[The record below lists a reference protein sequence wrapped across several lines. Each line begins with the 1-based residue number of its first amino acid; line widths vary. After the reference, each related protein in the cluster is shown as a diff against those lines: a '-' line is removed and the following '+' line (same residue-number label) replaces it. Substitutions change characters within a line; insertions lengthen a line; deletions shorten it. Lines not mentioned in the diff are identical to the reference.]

1 MKMRKRIAIMLTFS
15 VAFCF
20 GLVSMVQSDEGNPN
34 ENGDKN
40 ISIWGI
46 TYEGTD
52 EWLEWE
58 ENEPNSR
65 FAIHDSETPG
75 QKADDLVLDK
85 ETGLIWARDANHANG
100 PKSWQHAI
108 LFCRN
113 VSLGNRKGWRLPSVS
128 ELASLVD
135 PSKISPTLP
144 EGHPFINV
152 QARPYW
158 SNTLYE
164 TITTYAWGVNLS
176 NGYVR
181 NIPRKNYNFVWPVRG
196 GS

>member
-1 MKMRKRIAIMLTFS
+1 MKRKLAIMLTFP

-20 GLVSMVQSDEGNPN
+20 VLVSLVQSDEGSPN
-34 ENGDKN
+34 EGLCEA
-40 ISIWGI
+40 SAYWEI
-46 TYEGTD
+46 TYNGTD
-52 EWLEWE
+52 VLIEWKEHD
-58 ENEPNSR
+58 PNSR
-65 FAIHDSETPG
+65 FAIYDPETPEK
-75 QKADDLVLDK
+75 KADDLVLDK
-85 ETGLIWARDANHANG
+85 ETGLIWARDANQANG

-113 VSLGNRKGWRLPSVS
+113 VALGNRKGWRLPSVA
-128 ELASLVD
+128 ELSSLID

-152 QARPYW
+152 QPRPYW
-158 SNTLYE
+158 SSTLYE

-196 GS
+196 GN